1 MLSEVTGL
9 ILRVTPYGESDKILT
24 VLTAEAGK
32 LTVYAKGVRNYRSH
46 YMSIC
51 QQMCYNEF
59 VLYEK
64 QGKYWLREAACV
76 ESFYHI
82 RENLVNYA
90 LAQYCLDIL
99 DLLCVDGA
107 LEPALL
113 QLGLNTMYLLERG
126 DRSHRFLKAVFEM
139 RCASVS
145 GFLPEIAGC
154 ERCGETEG
162 GFYLDVAG
170 GALVCG
176 ACLTS
181 ASKNQPID
189 ENARAAASA
198 VFPLS
203 DEILQALRYIC
214 YSPPKRVYLFEVT
227 PEVERSLSVIC
238 ESYLGW
244 HIDRKFESL
253 KFYKEMV
260 RTLDV
265 THEQA

>member
-1 MLSEVTGL
+1 MLSDVTGL
-9 ILRVTPYGESDKILT
+9 ILRVTPYGDSDKILT

-32 LTVYAKGVRNYRSH
+32 LTVYAKGARNYRSH
-46 YMSIC
+46 YLSISE
-51 QQMCYNEF
+51 QMCYNEF

-82 RENLVNYA
+82 RDDLINYA
-90 LAQYCLDIL
+90 LAQYCLDVL
-99 DLLCVDGA
+99 DLLCTDGTP
-107 LEPALL
+107 EPALL
-113 QLGLNTMYLLERG
+113 QLGLNTLYLLERG

-162 GFYLDVAG
+162 SFYLDVAG

-176 ACLTS
+176 ACITA
-181 ASKNQPID
+181 ASKHQPVD
-189 ENARAAASA
+189 ERERAMASA
-198 VFPLS
+198 CFPVS
-203 DEILQALRYIC
+203 AEVLQALRYIC
-214 YSPPKRVYLFEVT
+214 YSPPKRVYLFEVSS
-227 PEVERSLSVIC
+227 EVERSLSVIC

-244 HIDRKFESL
+244 HTDRKFETL
-253 KFYKEMV
+253 RFYKEIV
-260 RTLDV
+260 RALDA
-265 THEQA
+265 TQGEA